1 MTNKVRE
8 NFDEVSKLSAAKPAT
23 GDRRKEARMRQAEV
37 R

>member
-8 NFDEVSKLSAAKPAT
+8 NSGAVSELSAAKPAT
-23 GDRRKEARMRQAEV
+23 GDRRKEARMGQVGV